1 MNNLDNTDQVVAV
14 TDNTYWVDMQEALE
28 RLHNNEDFKKVI
40 LEGYFKDRAVN
51 GVSMLASGHVVD
63 NGLRSQVIEDLIAI
77 SRLQDYFLTVTNLG
91 SVTEEDE
98 EDTDTDSEV

>member
-1 MNNLDNTDQVVAV
+1 MDNLDNTDQVVAV
-14 TDNTYWVDMQEALE
+14 TDNTYWKTMKEDLDSLHTDE
-28 RLHNNEDFKKVI
+28 RFKRVI

-63 NGLRSQVIEDLIAI
+63 NGLRSQVMEDLIAI
-77 SRLQDYFLTVTNLG
+77 SRLQDYFLTVDNLG
-91 SVTEEDE
+91 SITEEDE